1 MKTPPCL
8 KSASRC
14 CALLIAVAAVSEPAR
29 AADPPRSPPPAREGF
44 FARLFSRDRTS
55 EAASASR
62 KKQTTGG
69 ARPVMGS
76 NVAGQTRYEQLAV
89 NAPAPSVN
97 VASANAKRPSTPASQ
112 VEPRTGTPTT
122 QPSPQTG
129 TNAPQGTA
137 AGSQP
142 TPSSAAAP
150 GSAKVFP
157 TATFLGYGR
166 VRVPFAPFSTLDVT
180 GLPSGSLAKDPVSGQ
195 IFRVP

>member
-1 MKTPPCL
+1 M
-8 KSASRC
+8 S
-14 CALLIAVAAVSEPAR
+14 
-29 AADPPRSPPPAREGF
+29 DH
-44 FARLFSRDRTS
+44 DRTS
-55 EAASASR
+55 EGAANNASSASR
-62 KKQTTGG
+62 KKQSTAGG
-69 ARPVMGS
+69 RPVMGS

-89 NAPAPSVN
+89 NATAPSVN
-97 VASANAKRPSTPASQ
+97 VANAKRPSTPASQ